1 MFVRDQASGTNILVS
16 ADTNGLGGADGW
28 SFDPSI
34 SGDGRY
40 VVFTSGADNLV
51 AGDTNGSP
59 DVFLRDTQTGMTT
72 LVSVNAA
79 GTGPGSYA
87 SFSPTISTDGR
98 YVVFHSLAGNLLN
111 GMTAK
116 AENLFLRDLQLATN
130 YAITTYRANNSGLSL
145 VATTPDNRFVAY
157 ALPSFTGFM
166 LWDRQAMANVYT
178 NSQEVSSLAISPD
191 GNRIV
196 FAASQTGGFYGVDR
210 AAHSNWLIAA
220 SVLANYAGRQFNADS
235 RFMVYSTAAAQVA
248 DDTNGVAD
256 VYLYDLQTRG
266 NQLIS
271 QSCLRAGAANAASD
285 SPTIS
290 PDGRFVAY
298 RSTATD
304 LVVGAT
310 NGLPQVYVF
319 DRQTITTTLI
329 SLSAFGAFAANSRSR
344 SPAFS
349 GDSQTLVFPSWASD
363 LTAGNFNESEDL
375 FALTLYGSIV
385 PVPFV
390 GQIIFAP
397 GSGLT
402 PLLTWP
408 ASVGTNFLVQF
419 KNDLADPAWQNLNVE
434 ITVAGNHAYATD
446 LVPGSGR
453 RFYRIVSQ

>member
-1 MFVRDQASGTNILVS
+1 
-16 ADTNGLGGADGW
+16 
-28 SFDPSI
+28 
-34 SGDGRY
+34 
-40 VVFTSGADNLV
+40 
-51 AGDTNGSP
+51 
-59 DVFLRDTQTGMTT
+59 
-72 LVSVNAA
+72 
-79 GTGPGSYA
+79 
-87 SFSPTISTDGR
+87 
-98 YVVFHSLAGNLLN
+98 
-111 GMTAK
+111 
-116 AENLFLRDLQLATN
+116 
-130 YAITTYRANNSGLSL
+130 
-145 VATTPDNRFVAY
+145 
-157 ALPSFTGFM
+157 
-166 LWDRQAMANVYT
+166 MANVYT

-304 LVVGAT
+304 LVVG
-310 NGLPQVYVF
+310 
-319 DRQTITTTLI
+319 TTLI